1 MYESTMID
9 RSDDLSWCY
18 ISPFKHCNILNLN
31 FLIVDPNQL
40 VDPSLQYADPNTYV
54 DPNTGYVDPNA
65 AYVDPNTGFVDPNA
79 GFVDPNAGFVDPNA
93 AYVDPNIQYVD
104 PSTGY
109 VDPNSGYVDPN
120 AQFVDPNTGFIDPNA
135 AYTQGSQFVGMEA
148 GVAADPAFP
157 GQQGGV
163 EVQHPAF
170 TDPAQQAAYQQ
181 YQVLETDLFS
191 SIPCSTKYF
200 RRFFQISV
208 CRNLETKGKV
218 FWK

>member
-1 MYESTMID
+1 M
-9 RSDDLSWCY
+9 
-18 ISPFKHCNILNLN
+18 
-31 FLIVDPNQL
+31 
-40 VDPSLQYADPNTYV
+40 
-54 DPNTGYVDPNA
+54 
-65 AYVDPNTGFVDPNA
+65 
-79 GFVDPNAGFVDPNA
+79 
-93 AYVDPNIQYVD
+93 DPNIQYVD

-181 YQVLETDLFS
+181 YQVRYTDLVSYHIRPRTFDVLTARDNLFILSGKLKS
-191 SIPCSTKYF
+191 SNGFIF
-200 RRFFQISV
+200 I
-208 CRNLETKGKV
+208 
-218 FWK
+218 